1 MLNEVNR
8 QLASIEKYAGR
19 IKTEIIDI
27 RKNFWQDVTI
37 NFDEPTDAA
46 ETASS
51 IRQQAE
57 LLSERE
63 RSHQYIQRRLHLMR
77 ELCDS
82 PYFGRIDFTEE
93 KETETEKVYLGITSL
108 RDSDDNFLIYD
119 WRAPISS
126 LYYDYP
132 PGPVQY
138 ETPGGTV
145 KGVMELKR
153 QYVIRDGKMESVFDT
168 GVTIGDELLQTV
180 LGQQANVQMKN
191 IVSTIQK
198 EQNRIIRNERKQLLI
213 VQGAA
218 GSGKTS
224 AALQRI
230 AYLLYRYRDH
240 LQAEHILLFSPNPLF
255 SSYISTVL
263 PQLGEENMK
272 QMTFQELLDSWIGQG
287 WRLIEDPFE
296 QMEYVLTAENRPGYS
311 LRLTGIQFKASLGFM
326 EIMEEYLDY
335 LGKEGMIFKNLS
347 LRGEII
353 ISAES
358 IKEQFYALDHTLPLA
373 DRIQQLARELLWQ
386 LEELEQTEQ
395 KKPWVEE
402 EIELLDH
409 EAFHQVYRKLQREK
423 RFSEETFD
431 DFERERQLLA
441 EMVVRKAFRS
451 LHKQIKRCHFIDLPA
466 IYKQLFAEPN
476 RFSHEKLPSQWREMC
491 EQTMEG
497 LSRGE
502 LSWEDAAPYLYL
514 KEQLEG
520 LRTNY
525 GVRHVF
531 IDEAQDYSPFQLAVI
546 RRFFPRCRMT
556 VLGDWNQAIFAHAF
570 DNQDGLVTLSSFYS
584 KEQTEYLSLSRSYRS
599 TEPIVKF
606 TRELIGEGE
615 KIIPFHRSGNKPL
628 IQSLATERE
637 LGEVIAKRIPFLQ
650 KEGYGTI
657 AVICKTL
664 QESMDAYSVLK
675 EKVNNLRLIGKET
688 VSFEKGVV
696 VIPAYLAKGVE
707 FDAVIIYNAS
717 EEVYGREIERK
728 LFYTACTR
736 AMHHLELYYM
746 GSLSPF
752 ITEVPTQLY
761 EHI

>member
-1 MLNEVNR
+1 MNR
-8 QLASIEKYAGR
+8 QLTSIEKYAER

-27 RKNFWQDVTI
+27 RKNFWDDVTV

-57 LLSERE
+57 VLSERE
-63 RSHQYIQRRLHLMR
+63 RSHQYIQRRRHLLR
-77 ELCDS
+77 ELSDS

-93 KETETEKVYLGITSL
+93 KETKAEKVYLGITSL
-108 RDSDDNFLIYD
+108 RDSEDNFLIYD

-126 LYYDYP
+126 LYYDYS

-153 QYVIRDGKMESVFDT
+153 QYLIRNGQMESVFDT
-168 GVTIGDELLQTV
+168 GVTIGDELLQMV

-198 EQNRIIRNERKQLLI
+198 EQNRVIRNEKKQLLI

-230 AYLLYRYRDH
+230 AYLLYRYRDQ
-240 LQAEHILLFSPNPLF
+240 LQAEQILLFSPNPLF

-272 QMTFQELLDSWIGQG
+272 QMTFQELLESWIGQD

-296 QMEYVLTAENRPGYS
+296 QMEYVLTAKNHPGYP
-311 LRLTGIQFKASLGFM
+311 LRLAGIQFKASLCFM
-326 EIMEEYLDY
+326 EMMEEYLDY
-335 LGKEGMIFKNLS
+335 LSREGMIFNNVS
-347 LRGEII
+347 LRGEILI
-353 ISAES
+353 PAEN
-358 IKEQFYALDHTLPLA
+358 IKEQFYALDPSLPLA
-373 DRIQQLARELLWQ
+373 ERTQLLARKLLQQLK
-386 LEELEQTEQ
+386 ELEQIEQ
-395 KKPWVEE
+395 KKTWVEE

-409 EAFHQVYRKLQREK
+409 ETYHQVYKKLQRRK
-423 RFSEETFD
+423 RFSEDTFD

-441 EMVVRKAFRS
+441 EMVVGRAFRS
-451 LHKQIKRCHFIDLPA
+451 LRKQIEKHHFIDLPA
-466 IYKQLFAEPN
+466 IYKQFFTQMD
-476 RFSHEKLPSQWREMC
+476 RFPSDGLPSKWREIC
-491 EQTMEG
+491 EQTVEE
-497 LSRGE
+497 LNRGK
-502 LSWEDAAPYLYL
+502 LRWEDAAPYLYL

-556 VLGDWNQAIFAHAF
+556 VLGDWNQAIFAHAY
-570 DNQDGLVTLSSFYS
+570 DNQDGLVTLASFYPT
-584 KEQTEYLSLSRSYRS
+584 EQTEYLSLSRSYRS

-606 TRELIGEGE
+606 TRELIDGGE
-615 KIIPFHRSGNKPL
+615 KIVPFHRPGKKPS
-628 IQSLATERE
+628 IQKVANEWE
-637 LGEVIAKRIPFLQ
+637 LGDLIAKRIPLLR

-657 AVICKTL
+657 AIICKTL
-664 QESMDAYSVLK
+664 QESTDAYHRLK
-675 EKVNNLRLIGKET
+675 EKVSKLSLVGKET
-688 VSFEKGVV
+688 RSFEKGVI

-736 AMHHLELYYM
+736 AMHYLELFYM

-752 ITEVPTQLY
+752 ITTVPAHLY
-761 EHI
+761 EHNA